1 MVVADDVLVED
12 RDVAAGGADVE
23 VPEQGGADVN
33 GQAVVHQLGG
43 EQPSEVVRGEV
54 HVGELRMRGRQLI
67 AGASDDAPY
76 RGAGHAALAAAVDGL
91 EEVGQFLAP
100 DLLVQLV
107 SGADRN
113 GAMFL
118 AVAADDLRDDVEQFG
133 RHGDDAFAVALGRA
147 DDQERDNLAVRALVL
162 PDAEV
167 AQFGEFLGAQAGPS
181 FLWMMYRSGWGTKTG
196 QETVLAVEIARD
208 GFEWALRHACLSSY
222 VRGLHPDRSTWQ
234 RRLKR
239 APARVQW
246 DPERDLRLQP
256 LPHRSLQ
263 LGLSGEA
270 VRRYADEWTVSISDV
285 TPLAHRI
292 HALVGSGDPDSAARL
307 LPEERA
313 YPVGGE
319 LMAHLRS

>member
-1 MVVADDVLVED
+1 MEEPQPGIRALHTASTITVYQAYPPEI
-12 RDVAAGGADVE
+12 G
-23 VPEQGGADVN
+23 VP
-33 GQAVVHQLGG
+33 AV
-43 EQPSEVVRGEV
+43 R
-54 HVGELRMRGRQLI
+54 RGRF
-67 AGASDDAPY
+67 P
-76 RGAGHAALAAAVDGL
+76 AAWKR
-91 EEVGQFLAP
+91 
-100 DLLVQLV
+100 
-107 SGADRN
+107 DR
-113 GAMFL
+113 MTWIK
-118 AVAADDLRDDVEQFG
+118 
-133 RHGDDAFAVALGRA
+133 
-147 DDQERDNLAVRALVL
+147 
-162 PDAEV
+162 
-167 AQFGEFLGAQAGPS
+167 PS

-196 QETVLAVEIARD
+196 QETVLAVEVTRD

-222 VRGLHPDRSTWQ
+222 VRGLHPDRGTWQ
-234 RRLKR
+234 RQVKR

-313 YPVGGE
+313 YPVGDE
-319 LMAHLRS
+319 LMAHLRP